1 MSFSSYFSAIRWV
14 VENET
19 ITATTGQKVG
29 KNGLY
34 RSVYGTLGGWV
45 RNDLNDY
52 RYFAEVVA
60 HGGFAA
66 AGRALQE
73 PKSKLSR
80 RIANL
85 ETRLGIR
92 LIERTSRRFRVT
104 EVGQAFYLRCRAMLL
119 EAEQA
124 DAVIAETQAEPHG
137 VVRFSC
143 PTGMVEVVSPL
154 ITAFLHRYPKVRLQ
168 LLALDRAVDLIEERV
183 DVALR
188 IRIAL
193 TSDAELIMR
202 SLGESRRILVAGR
215 QWANHAG
222 KPISALT
229 GLPTLATQDEPGE
242 VVWELESTAGDT
254 HTLRHAPR
262 MTCSDFAAVRAA
274 AIQGLGVAFLPDHS
288 CREALAQGGLIRLWP
303 DWHSQAGRVHLV
315 FTTRRGLPPAVRAFI
330 DCLAGGF
337 PAGALSDKA
346 G

>member
-1 MSFSSYFSAIRWV
+1 MRI
-14 VENET
+14 
-19 ITATTGQKVG
+19 
-29 KNGLY
+29 
-34 RSVYGTLGGWV
+34 
-45 RNDLNDY
+45 DLNDY

-66 AGRALQE
+66 AGRALHE

-85 ETRLGIR
+85 EARLGVR

-104 EVGQAFYLRCRAMLL
+104 EVGQSFYLRCRAMLL

-124 DAVIAETQAEPHG
+124 EAVVAETQAEPHG
-137 VVRFSC
+137 LVRFSC

-168 LLALDRAVDLIEERV
+168 LIAIDRAVDLIEERI

-215 QWANHAG
+215 QWATQRGQA
-222 KPISALT
+222 ITALAD
-229 GLPTLATQDEPGE
+229 LPTLATQDEPGD
-242 VVWELESTAGDT
+242 VVWELESMAGDT
-254 HTLRHAPR
+254 HTVRHVPR

-288 CREALAQGGLIRLWP
+288 CREALAQGELIRLWP
-303 DWHSQAGRVHLV
+303 EWHSQAGRVHLV

-337 PAGALSDKA
+337 PAEALSDKA
-346 G
+346 GLNLKKRE